1 MTVITNKGTAAKPAG
16 AKRKKKKAPTPLN
29 GFFGYAQRGGTFSG
43 EIVAGIGMA
52 FLAVCG
58 MFMNMQLVATLF
70 VTNYAESTMNQI
82 ATNGEVYAM
91 TWLASM
97 LAACVGTLLM
107 GLVARRPFVQVSSLS
122 LSCVLVSTV
131 SLNVGLTYYN
141 MLAICLVANVVYL
154 SLCAVPQVR
163 RAIMAALPAPVRAA
177 LPAAAGLLM
186 AWVAA
191 QLTGLFSVSSSLMP
205 NYGTAANM
213 GSGYVG
219 LSGMTHISDFSYV
232 TDIYHP
238 QMLIS
243 AIAVV
248 LTFVVFLVGRS
259 KKTPYGKALAA
270 GTVFFLLATVLAC
283 GVNWKNFNFALSFLW
298 GRLWMAGSEDAMQA
312 HLWAAIANLGIAK
325 VFTQGFDF
333 SGFTGNGGNLG
344 VLLGST
350 LLSYVFMFAAD
361 AESTVDACD
370 AVCGLDK
377 VGADA
382 HGDARKG
389 RELVFIANGAANVV
403 SALLGASPVAVGKES
418 VAGTRDRARSGLA
431 AVVAAVVF
439 GLSAVVWVIPTLCA
453 TITSYSISFN
463 MYGHYGYTM
472 QLLAQTSFSV
482 ADAVMVIV
490 GVGMAMR
497 AVTIDVR
504 DAAQVAPF
512 GATVAATVFTTNLAV
527 GVACGCVA
535 HVLVNLAAPR
545 RKKGS
550 PKVGLVE
557 RVGGMP
563 TLALAA
569 VSLVLLVLVA
579 W

>member
-1 MTVITNKGTAAKPAG
+1 MAAITNKGAAAKPAG

-29 GFFGYAQRGGTFSG
+29 GFFGYAERGGTFSG

-131 SLNVGLTYYN
+131 SLNAGLTYYN
-141 MLAICLVANVVYL
+141 MLAICFVANVIYL
-154 SLCAVPQVR
+154 ALCAVPQVR
-163 RAIMAALPAPVRAA
+163 RAIVAALPAPVRAA
-177 LPAAAGLLM
+177 LPAAAGLLL

-205 NYGTAANM
+205 NYGTAANL

-219 LSGMTHISDFSYV
+219 LSGMTHVTDFSYT

-248 LTFVVFLVGRS
+248 LTFVVFLVGRA
-259 KKTPYGKALAA
+259 KKTPYGKALAV
-270 GTVFFLLATVLAC
+270 GTVFFLVATVLAC

-312 HLWAAIANLGIAK
+312 HLSAAMANLAIAK

-350 LLSYVFMFAAD
+350 LLSYVFMFAAE

-370 AVCGLDK
+370 ALCGLDK
-377 VGADA
+377 AETE
-382 HGDARKG
+382 KG
-389 RELVFIANGAANVV
+389 RHLIFIANGAANVV

-418 VAGTRDRARSGLA
+418 VAGARDRARSGLA
-431 AVVAAVVF
+431 AVVAAVVIGF
-439 GLSAVVWVIPTLCA
+439 SAVVWVIPTLCA

-512 GATVAATVFTTNLAV
+512 GATVAATVLTTNLAV

-545 RKKGS
+545 RKKGN

-557 RVGGMP
+557 RVGGVP

>member
-1 MTVITNKGTAAKPAG
+1 MTAITNKGAAAKPAG

-29 GFFGYAQRGGTFSG
+29 GFFGYAERGGTFSG

-131 SLNVGLTYYN
+131 SLNAGLTYYN
-141 MLAICLVANVVYL
+141 MLAICFVANVIYL
-154 SLCAVPQVR
+154 ALCVVPQVR
-163 RAIMAALPAPVRAA
+163 RAIAAALPAPVRAA

-191 QLTGLFSVSSSLMP
+191 QLTGLFSVSSNLMP

-213 GSGYVG
+213 GSGFVG
-219 LSGMTHISDFSYV
+219 LSGMTHISDFSYI

-248 LTFVVFLVGRS
+248 LTFVVFLVGRA
-259 KKTPYGKALAA
+259 KKTPYGKALAV

-312 HLWAAIANLGIAK
+312 HLSAAIVNLGIAK

-377 VGADA
+377 GGADA
-382 HGDARKG
+382 EKG

-418 VAGTRDRARSGLA
+418 VAGARDRARSGLA

-512 GATVAATVFTTNLAV
+512 GATVAATVLTTNLAV

-545 RKKGS
+545 RKKGQS
-550 PKVGLVE
+550 KIGLVE
-557 RVGGMP
+557 RVGGVP
-563 TLALAA
+563 TLVLAA